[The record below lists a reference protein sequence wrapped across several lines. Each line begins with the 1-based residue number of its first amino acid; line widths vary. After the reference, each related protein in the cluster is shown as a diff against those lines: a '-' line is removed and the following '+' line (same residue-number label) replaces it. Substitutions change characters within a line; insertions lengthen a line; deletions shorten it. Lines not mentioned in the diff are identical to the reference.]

1 MQTDSVNNAATK
13 QIITQV
19 LNAWTAENKKV
30 TDFFSKYADEVY
42 MQEIA
47 EGRNRA
53 IYLLGHLV
61 AVNDA
66 LLPLMGFGERL
77 YPELEQ
83 PFLRSADRATEHG
96 YNVADLKQKWQE
108 VNELL
113 STHFAKLEPSDWLDR
128 HMSVSPE
135 DFAKEPHRNRLNV
148 ILGRTNHQASH
159 MGQLNLL
166 HKHALAD

>member
-1 MQTDSVNNAATK
+1 
-13 QIITQV
+13 
-19 LNAWTAENKKV
+19 
-30 TDFFSKYADEVY
+30 
-42 MQEIA
+42 
-47 EGRNRA
+47 
-53 IYLLGHLV
+53 
-61 AVNDA
+61 
-66 LLPLMGFGERL
+66 
-77 YPELEQ
+77 
-83 PFLRSADRATEHG
+83 FLRSADRTTEDS
-96 YNVADLKQKWQE
+96 YTVADLKQKWQE

-113 STHFAKLEPSDWLDR
+113 STHFAKLEPADWLDR